1 MKDVT
6 IAIHTPGTNLEE
18 IEQEQQE
25 QQMLDSLS
33 KNGAQEGQTDFIKT
47 DDVQTI
53 RKSLKEIYSDVRT
66 LASETKMSNI
76 RQDSVNQLVEDNN
89 NSSLYG
95 AIIESI
101 FFMGIAAAQVFYI
114 RNMLESKRIIWVSI
128 VALDISFKISLLKVI
143 ESQLIKAA
151 LI

>member
-33 KNGAQEGQTDFIKT
+33 QNGAQEGQTDFIKT

-53 RKSLKEIYSDVRT
+53 RKSLKEIYADVRT

-95 AIIESI
+95 AIIESLI
-101 FFMGIAAAQVFYI
+101 FMAIAAAQVFYI
-114 RNMLESKRIIWVSI
+114 RNMLESKRII
-128 VALDISFKISLLKVI
+128 
-143 ESQLIKAA
+143 
-151 LI
+151 

>member
-114 RNMLESKRIIWVSI
+114 RNMLESKRII
-128 VALDISFKISLLKVI
+128 
-143 ESQLIKAA
+143 
-151 LI
+151 

>member
-128 VALDISFKISLLKVI
+128 VALDMSFKISLLKVI
-143 ESQLIKAA
+143 DSQLIKAA

>member
-143 ESQLIKAA
+143 DSQLIKAA